1 MSPNSG
7 SRVADRVTS
16 RGSGVGVRELAR
28 STLTDQWRWAMVPAP
43 ASLADDAGWGGL
55 PCGAGRPTMA
65 MITDASLSLETEVEG
80 VAFAREILR
89 IEGEALGRVRERLG
103 PAIAH
108 AADLIHRCAG
118 SVIVTGM
125 GKAGLVGQKLAATLA
140 STGTRAFPLHPG
152 EAIHG
157 DLGRIRADDVVIA
170 LSQSGET
177 EEVLRLVPAL
187 RRLSARLIAITE
199 RTTSSLGQAADL
211 CIALGPIEEACP
223 LGLAP
228 SASTTALMA
237 VGDALA
243 LLVSRMR
250 DFSPEDFALYH
261 PGGSLGRKLTRV
273 EDVMR
278 TGRQLRRAHVEETV
292 REIFVRLAGP
302 RRRSGAFLI
311 EDADTHLLGIFTDS
325 DLARLFEKRR
335 EAELDRQI
343 GEIMTIDPKRVRVG
357 ALLSDAV
364 ELLKTYKISE
374 LPVVDRGNR
383 LVGLIDV
390 TDLIGLVPAEFE
402 E

>member
-1 MSPNSG
+1 
-7 SRVADRVTS
+7 
-16 RGSGVGVRELAR
+16 
-28 STLTDQWRWAMVPAP
+28 
-43 ASLADDAGWGGL
+43 
-55 PCGAGRPTMA
+55 MA

-80 VAFAREILR
+80 VTFAREVLR
-89 IEGEALGRVRERLG
+89 IEAEALGRVRERLG
-103 PAIAH
+103 PAIAQ
-108 AADLIHRCAG
+108 AADLIYRCAG

-302 RRRSGAFLI
+302 RRRSGAILI
-311 EDADTHLLGIFTDS
+311 EDDATHLLGIFTDS

-335 EAELDRQI
+335 EAELDHQI
-343 GEIMTIDPKRVRVG
+343 GEIMTVDPKRVRVG

-364 ELLKTYKISE
+364 ELMKTHKISE

-390 TDLIGLVPAEFE
+390 TDLIGLIPAEFE

>member
-1 MSPNSG
+1 
-7 SRVADRVTS
+7 
-16 RGSGVGVRELAR
+16 
-28 STLTDQWRWAMVPAP
+28 
-43 ASLADDAGWGGL
+43 
-55 PCGAGRPTMA
+55 MA

-103 PAIAH
+103 PAIAQ
-108 AADLIHRCAG
+108 AADLIYRCAG

-250 DFSPEDFALYH
+250 DFSPADFALYH

-292 REIFVRLAGP
+292 RAIFVRLAGP
-302 RRRSGAFLI
+302 RRRSGAILI
-311 EDADTHLLGIFTDS
+311 EDAGTHLLGIFTDS

-383 LVGLIDV
+383 LVGLVDV
-390 TDLIGLVPAEFE
+390 TDLIGLVPAELE

>member
-1 MSPNSG
+1 
-7 SRVADRVTS
+7 
-16 RGSGVGVRELAR
+16 
-28 STLTDQWRWAMVPAP
+28 
-43 ASLADDAGWGGL
+43 
-55 PCGAGRPTMA
+55 MA

-80 VAFAREILR
+80 VAFAREVLR
-89 IEGEALGRVRERLG
+89 IEAEALGRVRERLG
-103 PAIAH
+103 PAIAQ
-108 AADLIHRCAG
+108 AADLIYRCAG

-199 RTTSSLGQAADL
+199 CATSSLGQAADL

-302 RRRSGAFLI
+302 RRRS
-311 EDADTHLLGIFTDS
+311 
-325 DLARLFEKRR
+325 ARSSSRTPTPTCWEFSPTATWRDCSR
-335 EAELDRQI
+335 SAGR
-343 GEIMTIDPKRVRVG
+343 
-357 ALLSDAV
+357 LSWTAR
-364 ELLKTYKISE
+364 SA
-374 LPVVDRGNR
+374 RS
-383 LVGLIDV
+383 
-390 TDLIGLVPAEFE
+390 
-402 E
+402 